1 MQGSEISNIIVAR
14 QCRRLVDSSCD
25 ESRKMR
31 FVTWEEFEKVF
42 QDKFYPRLFCDARR
56 NEFIG
61 LIQGEMT
68 VTEYEK
74 MFTELAK

>member
-42 QDKFYPRLFCDARR
+42 QDKFYPRPFCDARR